1 MLNVKVQSSTVEEN
15 FVFGSPP
22 LLSGF
27 AYNTC
32 RSQEGLLKV
41 NHHECFNYNMDRPLY
56 YDSDEL
62 KSDSRGSSPIMK
74 RKPCVQQP
82 KFVALSSTRN
92 QSNNLNSGNN
102 NHNNSRNNN
111 NNNNNNNK
119 IEYVTENLNQFNI
132 GNVRGCHVD
141 NGIKILGHAGL
152 KVQQRAANN
161 ETVFKKRKDLRV
173 LKLALSNERFREVAM
188 KFGDGDE
195 GGKEISASVHK
206 TLRNEN
212 TTMVTCLYCKTEC
225 QVYDNFPIVDGSLF
239 LTPVNRSNEC
249 VKFADNSPGKAE
261 RYMGFVCVNCMEG
274 KPKKLKCTDCNTPW
288 KGSFFQIG
296 TMYSYDILSA
306 TPCCEKQVS
315 CKNCHQPVINLS
327 KGEASTLF
335 FSYFSTKSSCPH
347 CKADD
352 FHFVKPLSMFTLQ
365 DDTEIS

>member
-1 MLNVKVQSSTVEEN
+1 MLNIKVQSSSVEEN

-22 LLSGF
+22 LLNGF

-41 NHHECFNYNMDRPLY
+41 NHECFNYNMDRPLY
-56 YDSDEL
+56 YDSDDLTTES
-62 KSDSRGSSPIMK
+62 KGSSSPIMN

-82 KFVALSSTRN
+82 KFVALTSARN
-92 QSNNLNSGNN
+92 QSNNQNSGNN
-102 NHNNSRNNN
+102 NNR
-111 NNNNNNNK
+111 K
-119 IEYVTENLNQFNI
+119 IEYVTENLNQVNL
-132 GNVRGCHVD
+132 GNVRGSHVD
-141 NGIKILGHAGL
+141 NGIKILEHAGL
-152 KVQQRAANN
+152 KVQQLRANLD
-161 ETVFKKRKDLRV
+161 TVFKKRKDLRV
-173 LKLALSNERFREVAM
+173 LKMALSNERFREVAV

-195 GGKEISASVHK
+195 GGKEISDSVHK

-212 TTMVTCLYCKTEC
+212 TNQVTCLYCKTEC
-225 QVYDNFPIVDGSLF
+225 QVYENFPIVDGSLF

-249 VKFADNSPGKAE
+249 IPFAENSLDKAE

-274 KPKKLKCTDCNTPW
+274 KSKTLNCTNCNAHW

-315 CKNCHQPVINLS
+315 CKNCDQPVIDLS
-327 KGEASTLF
+327 KGEASTLY
-335 FSYFSTKSSCPH
+335 FSYFSTKTTCPH
-347 CKADD
+347 CETDD

-365 DDTEIS
+365 GTEIS

>member
-22 LLSGF
+22 LLNGF

-41 NHHECFNYNMDRPLY
+41 NHHECFNYNLDRPLY
-56 YDSDEL
+56 YDSDDL
-62 KSDSRGSSPIMK
+62 KLESSPIMK
-74 RKPCVQQP
+74 RKSCLQQQ

-92 QSNNLNSGNN
+92 QSNNLSLGNN
-102 NHNNSRNNN
+102 YHNNSR

-119 IEYVTENLNQFNI
+119 IEYVTENLNQINI
-132 GNVRGCHVD
+132 GNALGCHVD
-141 NGIKILGHAGL
+141 NGIKILEHAGL
-152 KVQQRAANN
+152 KVQQRANN

-173 LKLALSNERFREVAM
+173 LKLALSNERFRQVAM

-195 GGKEISASVHK
+195 GGKEISESVHK

-212 TTMVTCLYCKTEC
+212 STQVTCLYCKIEC
-225 QVYDNFPIVDGSLF
+225 QVYENFPIVDGSLF
-239 LTPVNRSNEC
+239 LTPVNRSNDC
-249 VKFADNSPGKAE
+249 IKFAENSPEKAE
-261 RYMGFVCVNCMEG
+261 RYMGFICVNCMEG
-274 KPKKLKCTDCNTPW
+274 KPKTLNCIHCKTPW

-315 CKNCHQPVINLS
+315 CKNCDQPVIDLS
-327 KGEASTLF
+327 KGEASTLY
-335 FSYFSTKSSCPH
+335 FSYFSTKSTCPH
-347 CKADD
+347 CKTDD

-365 DDTEIS
+365 DDTDIS